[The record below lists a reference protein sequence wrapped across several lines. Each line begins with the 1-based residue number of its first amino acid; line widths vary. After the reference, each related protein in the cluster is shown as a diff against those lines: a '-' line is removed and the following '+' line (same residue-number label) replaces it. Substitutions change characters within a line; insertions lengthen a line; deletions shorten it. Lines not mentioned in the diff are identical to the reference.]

1 MIRLQTFTNALDDC
15 DDNHEIS
22 IRGIEHFVFPVLQK
36 EMVNKKKLLKKV
48 VLGYS
53 CDPIQRK
60 KDPNGIKLADESA
73 EHSKWARDVATE
85 RGIKYCQMKRG
96 GGR

>member
-36 EMVNKKKLLKKV
+36 EMVNKKKLLKRV
-48 VLGYS
+48 VLDHEIHAIISNRKGTFRKQTVYISMPYINRNLGY
-53 CDPIQRK
+53 
-60 KDPNGIKLADESA
+60 
-73 EHSKWARDVATE
+73 
-85 RGIKYCQMKRG
+85 
-96 GGR
+96 